1 MTPEKTDKIDTKY
14 YDADR
19 AEMLEYIT
27 KRDIRILDIG
37 CGTGNFGQMI
47 MRERNAEV
55 WGVEIEPEIA
65 DIAAKSLHKVLCGNA
80 EELIHDLPDT
90 SFDLICFNDSLEHLL
105 WPEKMLIHCKSKLKP
120 GGEILCSLPNIRY
133 FRIIFDLVFKKKW
146 EYEDAGI
153 LDKTHL
159 RFFTIDS
166 INNMFERC
174 GYTITT
180 LEGNLAK
187 STSSTK
193 SWRYRIFQILTFG
206 NAEDMRHGQFHIT
219 AHPRQ

>member
-1 MTPEKTDKIDTKY
+1 MTSEKNNTIDTTY
-14 YDADR
+14 YEADR
-19 AEMLEYIT
+19 AEMLEYIAG
-27 KRDIRILDIG
+27 RDIDVLDIG
-37 CGTGNFGQMI
+37 CGTGKFGQLI
-47 MRERNAEV
+47 MQERNAKV
-55 WGVEIEPEIA
+55 CGMEIEPEIA
-65 DIAAKSLHKVLCGNA
+65 EIASQNLHKVLCGNA

-105 WPEKMLIHCKSKLKP
+105 WPEEMLRHCKAKLKP

-166 INNMFERC
+166 IRNMFERC

-180 LEGNLAK
+180 LEGNQAK

-206 NAEDMRHGQFHIT
+206 NAEDMRHGQFHIK